1 MRMDVQS
8 IRGRVD
14 IGVMSDALANV
25 VARSV
30 RAERAR
36 RGMSQSELGALLGW
50 SQTKV
55 SQVESGARRL
65 YAHELPEVCTALE
78 ISLIRLLEG
87 ASKEDLDA
95 LGLSAL
101 RRQGSD

>member
-1 MRMDVQS
+1 MQF
-8 IRGRVD
+8 IRGRAD
-14 IGVMSDALANV
+14 IGAMSDALANV

>member
-1 MRMDVQS
+1 MQFTR
-8 IRGRVD
+8 RRVD

-87 ASKEDLDA
+87 ASREDLDA
-95 LGLSAL
+95 LGLNT
-101 RRQGSD
+101 RRSSPPPND

>member
-1 MRMDVQS
+1 MQITRK
-8 IRGRVD
+8 RVD
-14 IGVMSDALANV
+14 IGLMSDALANV

-65 YAHELPEVCTALE
+65 YAHELPEICTALE

-87 ASKEDLDA
+87 ASREDLEA
-95 LGLSAL
+95 LGLNQP
-101 RRQGSD
+101 RRPATD

>member
-1 MRMDVQS
+1 
-8 IRGRVD
+8 
-14 IGVMSDALANV
+14 MSDALANV

-36 RGMSQSELGALLGW
+36 RGMSQSELGQLLGW

-87 ASKEDLDA
+87 ASREDLEA
-95 LGLSAL
+95 LGLNI
-101 RRQGSD
+101 RRSSSSD